1 MEIPPHKIKAG
12 LVAIIALGI
21 GIGIP
26 LFVWIQNQN
35 VGGSNLKGAADILQI
50 ENPTP
55 QQFVLAPQLTCQA
68 QPPTVIA
75 GSEVTWT
82 ANDLA
87 DATRAK
93 FLWSGAVTGAG
104 QSIASTYN
112 APGNFTATATSL
124 DVTTENFETTCT
136 VTVLPA
142 PEPTPA
148 ETTETE
154 AVEPAL
160 PEEPDPVP
168 EAVPTPEPT
177 VTRGEAV
184 VLIAKAADIKPHK
197 NCHPDTKHC
206 GAGHPIF
213 FTDITDAEQG
223 SYIRKLTDLKYI
235 NGVSPTTF
243 EPDTAIT
250 RHDAIAL
257 ILKVFKLKSAPDPT
271 LADSDFPITLSELV
285 QIILK
290 AQARAK
296 YL

>member
-26 LFVWIQNQN
+26 LFVWVQNQN
-35 VGGSNLKGAADILQI
+35 VSGSLKAALYMQQSI

-55 QQFVLAPQLTCQA
+55 KQFILAPQLTCQA
-68 QPPTVIA
+68 QPPTVNA

-87 DATRAK
+87 DPTRTK
-93 FLWSGAVTGAG
+93 FLWSGAVTGEG
-104 QSIASTYN
+104 QSVTSTYN
-112 APGNFTATATSL
+112 EPGTFTATATSL
-124 DVTTENFETTCT
+124 DITTENFETTCT

-142 PEPTPA
+142 PEPLPAEPTPA
-148 ETTETE
+148 EPT
-154 AVEPAL
+154 P
-160 PEEPDPVP
+160 EPDPTPV
-168 EAVPTPEPT
+168 PEPT
-177 VTRGEAV
+177 VTRGEAA
-184 VLIAKAADIKPHK
+184 VLIAKAADINPHK
-197 NCHPDTKHC
+197 NCHPETAHC

-257 ILKVFKLKSAPDPT
+257 ILKVFKLKNAPDPT